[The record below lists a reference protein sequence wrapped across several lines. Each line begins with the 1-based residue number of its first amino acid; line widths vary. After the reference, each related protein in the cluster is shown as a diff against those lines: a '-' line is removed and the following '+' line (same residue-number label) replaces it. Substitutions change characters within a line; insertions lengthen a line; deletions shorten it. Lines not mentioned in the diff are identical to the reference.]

1 MVNFLS
7 QEAYVSSWAVYLTV
21 LQDQMGSTAPLR
33 VPTVGAVTNMLDQIA
48 DVFKELSHAGLVQ
61 PPLDEL
67 QTLRG
72 LRKAAKY
79 LKRVGQAFL
88 VLDAATGMS
97 MADGGLD
104 AMRLPRINADESGQ
118 SCFASPELHRT
129 LYPVPDSRGSPLWDD
144 AQIASPEYAVEY
156 DQVVSNMFGPLF
168 NLGCELEAL
177 KKGRKSAFW
186 PVGEWSSRPADDT
199 HVFISSF
206 VSTEACTADLWRTRH
221 PQALMDIALEQFRAK
236 FPSASILQVGGADDG
251 YRQLLEMATT
261 CKRQLKP
268 DFFSRLVQAAR
279 KAMSRALSA
288 SLAQA
293 DCWSG
298 SKIILLCKPFKG
310 ATVWDT
316 TSQLHRQ
323 RSMDPFRV
331 AARGGDER
339 AAAHDDKTR
348 AGRDRQSQALRLC
361 TRRDGSGASERRG
374 DRSAWTWS
382 LRRDQEGAQAD
393 LPRRRS
399 CSFDVPTGATGPVGV
414 VDLREQRFRAN
425 THHHRRHHRE
435 QVRAA

>member
-7 QEAYVSSWAVYLTV
+7 QEAYVSSWAVCLTV
-21 LQDQMGSTAPLR
+21 LQDQMGSTAPLL

-129 LYPVPDSRGSPLWDD
+129 LYPVPGSRGSPLWDD

-199 HVFISSF
+199 DVFISAF

-236 FPSASILQVGGADDG
+236 FPSASFLQVGGADDG

-298 SKIILLCKPFKG
+298 SKIIPLCKPFKG

-316 TSQLHRQ
+316 MSQLHRQ
-323 RSMDPFRV
+323 RSMDPSASLHEVVMSALQRMMTRRAQAEIDSPRLFDFAPGEMAV
-331 AARGGDER
+331 AQVNAVGTAAHGLGVCDETRRALKRTCQGDE
-339 AAAHDDKTR
+339 AAV
-348 AGRDRQSQALRLC
+348 
-361 TRRDGSGASERRG
+361 
-374 DRSAWTWS
+374 
-382 LRRDQEGAQAD
+382 
-393 LPRRRS
+393 
-399 CSFDVPTGATGPVGV
+399 DVLTGATGPVGV

-425 THHHRRHHRE
+425 THHHRRHHRK

>member
-72 LRKAAKY
+72 LRKAAKW

-118 SCFASPELHRT
+118 SCF
-129 LYPVPDSRGSPLWDD
+129 
-144 AQIASPEYAVEY
+144 ASPEYAVEY

-199 HVFISSF
+199 DVFISAF

-236 FPSASILQVGGADDG
+236 FPSASLLQVGGADDG

-298 SKIILLCKPFKG
+298 SKIIRLCKPFKG

-323 RSMDPFRV
+323 RSMDPSASLHEVVMSALQRMMTRRAQAEIDSPRLFDFAPGEMAV
-331 AARGGDER
+331 AQVNAVGTAAHGLGVCDETRRALKRTCQGDE
-339 AAAHDDKTR
+339 AAV
-348 AGRDRQSQALRLC
+348 
-361 TRRDGSGASERRG
+361 
-374 DRSAWTWS
+374 
-382 LRRDQEGAQAD
+382 
-393 LPRRRS
+393 
-399 CSFDVPTGATGPVGV
+399 DVLTGATGPVGV